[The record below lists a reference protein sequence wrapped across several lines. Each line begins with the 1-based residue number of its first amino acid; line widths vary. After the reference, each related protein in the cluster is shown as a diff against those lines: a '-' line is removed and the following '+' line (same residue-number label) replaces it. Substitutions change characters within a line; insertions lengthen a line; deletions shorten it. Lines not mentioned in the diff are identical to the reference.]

1 MRVMDKDRPSAQR
14 KTSGPEPHS
23 GPDDLAGLGP
33 GGLKLRSIGAAG
45 DYLQGRLLIA
55 TPSIGDGRFERTVL
69 LVCVHDDQQAMAL
82 VLNRPAPGLKA
93 PALLRRLGISGQV
106 PDGPVLFGGPVERE
120 RGYVLHSD
128 DSAASHSTIE
138 VAPGLALTDTREVLD
153 ALGDPGRRPRRFL
166 LALGYAGWGAGQ
178 LEKEI
183 RQGAWLT
190 CDPDETLV
198 FSRDFDGRWGAAM
211 GKIGVQPE
219 RLSAY
224 AGRA

>member
-1 MRVMDKDRPSAQR
+1 MDKDRPSAQS
-14 KTSGPEPHS
+14 KTRGPEPHA
-23 GPDDLAGLGP
+23 GPDGLAGPGP
-33 GGLKLRSIGAAG
+33 GGLKLRSMGAAG
-45 DYLQGRLLIA
+45 DYLQGSLLIA

-82 VLNRPAPGLKA
+82 VLNRPAAGLKV
-93 PALLRRLGISGQV
+93 PALLRRLGF
-106 PDGPVLFGGPVERE
+106 DGDAPNAPVLIGGPVERE

-128 DSAASHSTIE
+128 DYTASHSTLD

-178 LEKEI
+178 LENEI

-190 CDPDETLV
+190 CEPDESLV
-198 FSRDFDGRWGAAM
+198 FGRDFDGRWGAAM
-211 GKIGVQPE
+211 GKIGVRPE

>member
-1 MRVMDKDRPSAQR
+1 MDKDRPSAQS
-14 KTSGPEPHS
+14 KTSGPEPHA
-23 GPDDLAGLGP
+23 GQDGLAGPGP
-33 GGLKLRSIGAAG
+33 GGLKLRSMGVAG
-45 DYLQGRLLIA
+45 DYLQGSLLIA

-82 VLNRPAPGLKA
+82 VLNRPAPGLKV
-93 PALLRRLGISGQV
+93 PALLRRLGF
-106 PDGPVLFGGPVERE
+106 DGDAPNAPVLFGGPVERE

-128 DSAASHSTIE
+128 DYAASHSTVD

-178 LEKEI
+178 LENEI

-190 CDPDETLV
+190 CEPDESLV
-198 FSRDFDGRWGAAM
+198 FGRDFDGRWGAAM

-219 RLSAY
+219 RLSAQ